1 MEFGVAGS
9 IESMTTPASTPPPG
23 TAADP
28 APAAAPPVQGTGVN
42 PTQHDKFVLR
52 QKFKFVINQY
62 FFTVQGPDGKEDP
75 SQPVAFVEQ
84 KRFTFKED
92 IRFYTDESKTT
103 ELMRI
108 KARQRFDPRAK
119 YDVTDAQGQRI
130 GLIQK
135 VFGKSL
141 IRSSYNI
148 FDSHDNLLF
157 TGRERS
163 MIVALFRR
171 LVGLVP
177 YIGDFA
183 NWLPIAYHFDYFRDD
198 ERVGT
203 NSRKFG
209 SFTDVYFIDM
219 TGDPDRV
226 IDRRLILA
234 LAVGQ
239 DALQAR

>member
-1 MEFGVAGS
+1 V
-9 IESMTTPASTPPPG
+9 TPESTPPPQP
-23 TAADP
+23 AASADTGEAP
-28 APAAAPPVQGTGVN
+28 PAAPAIETGVN
-42 PTQHDKFVLR
+42 PNEHDKFVLR
-52 QKFKFVINQY
+52 QKFKWVINQY
-62 FFTVQGPDGKEDP
+62 FFHLMDEEGDEDP
-75 SQPVAFVEQ
+75 DRPVAFVEQ
-84 KRFTFKED
+84 KAFTFKED
-92 IRFYTDESKTT
+92 IRFFTDETKGT

-119 YDVTDAQGQRI
+119 YDITDAQGQRI

-135 VFGKSL
+135 VFGRSL
-141 IRSSYNI
+141 FRSTYNI
-148 FDSHDNLLF
+148 YDAYDNLLF
-157 TGRERS
+157 SGQERTL
-163 MIVALFRR
+163 VTALFRR

-177 YIGDFA
+177 YIGDLA
-183 NWLPIAYHFDYFRDD
+183 NWLPIAYHFDYMRDG
-198 ERVGT
+198 EVIGT

-209 SFTDVYFIDM
+209 SFRDIYFIDM